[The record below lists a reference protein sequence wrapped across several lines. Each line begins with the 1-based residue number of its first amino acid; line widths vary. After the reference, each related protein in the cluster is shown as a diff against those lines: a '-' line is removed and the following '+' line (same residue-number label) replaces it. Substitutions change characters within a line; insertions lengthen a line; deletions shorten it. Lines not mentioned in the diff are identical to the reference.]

1 MATNKEYSVTELAT
15 VDANG
20 LVAAS
25 FPEIKD
31 AYVRA
36 MQQIYGYGIDVSDAS
51 ADGQYVMME
60 SLILNNIYRTLESLS
75 DNLSLASATG
85 RYLDILS
92 QISGITRQGATYSK
106 VNVNVTATSD
116 VNTPGYLFFEDTS
129 GNTWQWINPID
140 FDNNPTVSFAVGS
153 PTAITLTAT
162 ELGAIN
168 TAKDTVFKCTVNN
181 GLTATATED
190 AIVGQNEETDTE
202 LKVRR
207 FRSLGQSG
215 RTVIDALTANL
226 LNVAGIEDVW
236 VYTNNTGI
244 EQLMDDETKVANH
257 NVYIV
262 VYWQHGV
269 TVSDEIIGETIY
281 NILTPGIQTQSLMR
295 STTEPYPLITTGG
308 SEKEVTLNIT
318 STLSSNIYWKE
329 ASEINTLFE
338 ITLTYTSAG
347 KDDNQFGD
355 FTSETP
361 QITAIKNTILTYLNN
376 ITLGNQADPNTL
388 VQLISTADFRTQ
400 KYGAATYTVSIPTTD
415 DNTIPALTLNRFYYT
430 DVKFEKIDPTTE
442 RDGTKTNGGVKITV
456 GAAST

>member
-1 MATNKEYSVTELAT
+1 MAANKEYSVTELAT

-106 VNVNVTATSD
+106 VNVNVTATQTA
-116 VNTPGYLFFEDTS
+116 VTPAYLFFEDTS

-140 FDNNPTVSFAVGS
+140 FNSNPTVSFTAGET
-153 PTAITLTAT
+153 TAITLTAT

-168 TAKDTVFKCTVNN
+168 AAKDTAFKCTVNN

-190 AIVGQNEETDTE
+190 AIIGQNEETDAE
-202 LKVRR
+202 LRTRR

-236 VYTNNTGI
+236 VYANNTNTAQPMADG
-244 EQLMDDETKVANH
+244 VSVNPH
-257 NVYIV
+257 NVYV
-262 VYWQHGV
+262 VIYPTHGV

-281 NILTPGIQTQSLMR
+281 NILTPGIQTQ
-295 STTEPYPLITTGG
+295 PLTADPTGG
-308 SEKEVTLNIT
+308 KQKTIKLNIT
-318 STLSSNIYWKE
+318 STLSSNIYWKKVSEE
-329 ASEINTLFE
+329 ATTFVIN
-338 ITLTYTSAG
+338 LTYTNAG

-388 VQLISTADFRTQ
+388 IQLVSAADFRTQ
-400 KYGAATYTVSIPTTD
+400 KYGAATYTVAIPSGSVIPT
-415 DNTIPALTLNRFYYT
+415 LTLDRFYYT
-430 DVKFEKIDPTTE
+430 DAKFEKIAATE
-442 RDGTKTNGGVKITV
+442 GTNGGVKITV
-456 GAAST
+456 RAASV